1 MREVVVCEPLR
12 TPIGK
17 FGGMF
22 STIAPVDLA
31 AAVIS
36 ALVER
41 TGIDTSRIDDIIF
54 GQGYPSAEAAPIG
67 RVAAL
72 NAGLPV
78 TVGGSQ
84 VDRRCG
90 SGLQA
95 ILDGCMQIQTGVSDV
110 VIAGG
115 ADTMSQAPM
124 YTVNTRWGIRG
135 TDGYKMEDS
144 LGRARQTAGGKFYP
158 VPGGMIETAENL
170 RREFGIS
177 RQEQDELALRSQA
190 RAAAAVKAGKFT
202 DEIVPI
208 SVKVKGGEK
217 LIDADETP
225 RATTIEDL
233 QKLSP
238 IMLKSDAEATVTA
251 GNASTQN
258 DAAAACI
265 LTTPEIAAEL
275 GLKPIVKLRSWA
287 RAGVEPSRMGI
298 GPVPASYKA
307 LDRAGLGLVDM
318 SMIELNEA
326 FAAQVLAVS
335 REWGFTDSDWDRTNV
350 LGSGISLGHPIGATG
365 ARILATG
372 SRELVRSGGNFMLET
387 MCIGGGQGLAAV
399 WERI

>member
-12 TPIGK
+12 TPIGR

-22 STIAPVDLA
+22 AGIAPVDLA
-31 AAVIS
+31 SAVIRE
-36 ALVER
+36 LVAR
-41 TGIDTSRIDDIIF
+41 TAIDTHRIDDIIF

-72 NAGLPV
+72 DAGLPF

-115 ADTMSQAPM
+115 VDSMSQAPL
-124 YTVNTRWGIRG
+124 YSVNTRWGVRG
-135 TDGYKMEDS
+135 TDGFQMQDA
-144 LGRARQTAGGKFYP
+144 LGRARQTAGGKFHN

-170 RREFGIS
+170 RREYSIP
-177 RQEQDELALRSQA
+177 RQEQDELALRSQS
-190 RAAAAVKAGKFT
+190 RAAAAVTAGSFT

-208 SVKVKGGEK
+208 VVKVKGVDVS
-217 LIDADETP
+217 IAADETP
-225 RATTIEDL
+225 RATVMADL
-233 QKLSP
+233 EKLRP
-238 IMLKSDAEATVTA
+238 IMIKQDADATVTA

-265 LTTPEIAAEL
+265 LTTPEIAREL
-275 GLKPIVKLRSWA
+275 GLTPIVKLRSWA
-287 RAGVEPSRMGI
+287 RAGVDPRLMGI
-298 GPVPASYKA
+298 GPVPASARA
-307 LDRAGLGLVDM
+307 LERAGLTLADM
-318 SMIELNEA
+318 SLIELNEA
-326 FAAQVLAVS
+326 FAAQALAVS
-335 REWGFTDSDWDRTNV
+335 REWGFVDSDWDRTNV

-365 ARILATG
+365 VRILATG
-372 SRELVRSGGNFMLET
+372 SRELSRRGGDFLLET

-399 WERI
+399 WERV